1 MVPLSTEDQELQP
14 LIEEFILAH
23 EDGTNP
29 SVDQFAAKAGDHAGL
44 FRQRISAY
52 LGSLR
57 LLAEIGKHNE
67 LQEEVLVPSP
77 TGYEIIRE
85 LGRGGMGRV
94 YLARQEKLNR
104 EVALKVLTSQVD
116 LGDQGMQRFLQ
127 EGRALASL
135 QHPNIVRVI
144 DVIAEHNLLYL
155 VLEFIRGP
163 SLAAVLQEL
172 RALGEGAFSTG
183 AIEKAI
189 GRSTGAADTDRAKPV
204 KLTGI
209 SYYGYMAGIHRT
221 IADALQHAHEGG
233 IIHRDV
239 KPSNILL
246 DEHGVPHLADFGL
259 ARVNEGSQLTLSTAI
274 LGTPQYLSPEQIS
287 PEMGQISAQT
297 DVYALGV
304 SFYECLTHRVPFRG
318 ETTATTLDAVL
329 KSTPAPVLKTNEAV
343 PHDLAIIAETAMARF
358 PGDRYKSAA
367 DFRDDLANYLEHR
380 AIVAKPTPYTTRIAR
395 ILRRHAWRIAAIIP
409 VVILLQLGVSWFQ
422 RGVTARDRLQDWA
435 DGVSKDLTYTNHWDL
450 THLRQ
455 DENAA
460 SSFCVLDASGLNL
473 EVVCFNPAM
482 DFDVSYDWPPGVQ
495 SITVKET
502 GERWRLLVKPV
513 HNGTV
518 ILGFSPPED
527 IPDVEK
533 RLAKNAKLFGD
544 SIESALQ
551 VNVNE
556 TDKYIHYAV
565 VDAQR
570 RLRFATGDIPVR
582 FKPIRKLLFNEVTE
596 VTYPNGDIY
605 GVFAK
610 PFSDD
615 AGRTVGTVLAFDKLP
630 PQPWKSAGS
639 WIFIACAFL
648 VVVPILVWTYRK
660 TGRTS

>member
-1 MVPLSTEDQELQP
+1 MAPPSIDQDLQS

-23 EDGTNP
+23 EEGNNP
-29 SVDQFAAKAGDHAGL
+29 SVDHFAAKAGEQAEL
-44 FRQRISAY
+44 FRQRILAY
-52 LGSLR
+52 QSSIL
-57 LLAEIGKHNE
+57 LLAAIGEHSDP
-67 LQEEVLVPSP
+67 QEKSLVPSP

-94 YLARQEKLNR
+94 FLARQEKLNR
-104 EVALKVLTSQVD
+104 EVAIKVLTSQVD

-135 QHPNIVRVI
+135 QHSNIVRVI

-155 VLEFIRGP
+155 VLELIRGP

-172 RALGEGAFSTG
+172 RAQEDGAFSAE

-189 GRSTGAADTDRAKPV
+189 GLSTGAAERPKAV
-204 KLTGI
+204 NLAGI
-209 SYYGYMAGIHRT
+209 SYYGYMANVHRA
-221 IADALQHAHEGG
+221 IADALHHAHEGG

-239 KPSNILL
+239 KPSMILL

-259 ARVNEGSQLTLSTAI
+259 ARINEGSQLTLSTAI

-287 PEMGQISAQT
+287 PEMGKISAQT

-304 SFYECLTHRVPFRG
+304 TFYECLTHRVPFRG

-329 KSTPAPVLKTNEAV
+329 KSTPAPVLTMNEAV
-343 PHDLAIIAETAMARF
+343 PHDLAIIAETAMARL

-367 DFRDDLANYLEHR
+367 AFRDDLANYLEHR

-395 ILRRHAWRIAAIIP
+395 VLRRHAWRIAAIIP
-409 VVILLQLGVSWFQ
+409 VVIFLQIGVSWYQ
-422 RGVTARDRLQDWA
+422 RGVTARDRLQEWA
-435 DGVSKDLTYTNHWDL
+435 DGVSKNLSYTNQWDL
-450 THLRQ
+450 ARLRQ

-473 EVVCFNPAM
+473 AIVCFNPAM
-482 DFDVSYDWPPGVQ
+482 DFDVSFDWPPGVQ
-495 SITVKET
+495 NITVKET
-502 GERWRLLVKPV
+502 AERWRLLVKPV
-513 HNGTV
+513 RNGTV
-518 ILGFSPPED
+518 ILGFSSPED
-527 IPDVEK
+527 ITDVEK
-533 RLAKNAKLFGD
+533 RLSKNAKLFGD

-551 VNVNE
+551 LNVNE

-582 FKPIRKLLFNEVTE
+582 LKPIRKLPFNTVTE

-605 GVFAK
+605 GVYAK
-610 PFSDD
+610 PFRDG
-615 AGRTVGTVLAFDKLP
+615 AEHTVGTVLTFDKLP
-630 PQPWKSAGS
+630 PQPWRSAGS
-639 WIFIACAFL
+639 WLFIAFAFL
-648 VVVPILVWTYRK
+648 VVIPILIWTYRK
-660 TGRTS
+660 TGRTD